1 MTIDN
6 LIQWFQSWLPFN
18 MPIAILFFIAV
29 TIAALAL
36 FAVMAINALA
46 AVYAERKVSA
56 FMQDRI
62 GPMGQGPGLHAGKWG
77 LLQTVAD
84 ALKLVLKEDII
95 PTAADKKLFIVAPFI
110 IFLGA
115 FIALAAIPFGPS
127 LIATDMNIGIFYI
140 LAVSSFGVI
149 GIVLAAWASDNKWS
163 LYGGMR
169 SAAQIISYEIP
180 AALSL
185 ITILLLSS
193 TLSLQG
199 IVEGQSGTIW
209 GILPNW
215 NIFNNPFTF
224 LAFFI
229 YLIAGVAETNRTP
242 FDIPEAESEL
252 VGGFHTEYSG
262 MRWAFFFLSEYG
274 NMLVVCGILVVAFL
288 GGWQSPIEG
297 IMEGPMWGLFWF
309 LTKLTSMIFIM
320 IWFRWTFPRLRVD
333 QLMNIAWKIL
343 LPFAL
348 FNLFGTAIWILL
360 VG

>member
-6 LIQWFQSWLPFN
+6 IIIWFQSWLPANFSIISLYLVAVLIAA
-18 MPIAILFFIAV
+18 IAIFAIMAV
-29 TIAALAL
+29 
-36 FAVMAINALA
+36 NALV
-46 AVYAERKVSA
+46 AVYAERKISA

-84 ALKLVLKEDII
+84 TIKLILKEDII
-95 PTAADKKLFIVAPFI
+95 PRAADRKLFIIAPFV

-115 FIALAAIPFGPS
+115 FIALAAMPWGPN
-127 LIATDMNIGIFYI
+127 LIAADMNIGIFYI

-149 GIVLAAWASDNKWS
+149 GIILAAWASDNKWS
-163 LYGGMR
+163 LFGGMR

-185 ITILLLSS
+185 VAVILLGS
-193 TLSLQG
+193 TLSMQG
-199 IVEGQSGTIW
+199 IIESQAGTVW
-209 GILPNW
+209 GFLPNW
-215 NIFNNPFTF
+215 NIFNNPFSF
-224 LAFFI
+224 FAFFI
-229 YLIAGVAETNRTP
+229 YFIAGVAEVNRTP

-252 VGGFHTEYSG
+252 VAGFHTEYSG

-274 NMLVVCGILVVAFL
+274 NMLVVAGITVVAFL

-297 IMEGPMWGLFWF
+297 VMQGAWWGLFWF
-309 LTKLTSMIFIM
+309 LTKMTGVIMIM

-333 QLMNIAWKIL
+333 QLMSVAWKVL
-343 LPFAL
+343 LPIAL
-348 FNLFGTAIWILL
+348 FNLFGVAIWTLL

>member
-1 MTIDN
+1 MMIDN
-6 LIQWFQSWLPFN
+6 IIQWFQTWLPFN
-18 MPIAILFFIAV
+18 MHISLLFFTAVFIA
-29 TIAALAL
+29 TILV
-36 FAVMAINALA
+36 FAIMAINALA

-84 ALKLVLKEDII
+84 ALKLLLKEDII
-95 PTAADKKLFIVAPFI
+95 PAAADKKIFIIAPFI

-115 FIALAAIPFGPS
+115 FIALAAVPFGPQ
-127 LIATDMNIGIFYI
+127 LIVADMNIGIFYI
-140 LAVSSFGVI
+140 LAVSSFGII
-149 GIVLAAWASDNKWS
+149 GMILAAWSSDNKWS
-163 LYGGMR
+163 LFGGMR

-185 ITILLLSS
+185 VSVLMLAS
-193 TLSLQG
+193 TLSMQG
-199 IVEGQSGTIW
+199 IIQSQSGTNW

-224 LAFFI
+224 LACFI
-229 YLIAGVAETNRTP
+229 YFIAGVAETNRTP

-252 VGGFHTEYSG
+252 VAGFHTEYSG

-274 NMLVVCGILVVAFL
+274 NMLVVCGITVVAFL
-288 GGWQSPIEG
+288 GGWQSPIDGRMTGPLWG
-297 IMEGPMWGLFWF
+297 IFWF
-309 LTKLTSMIFIM
+309 LTKLTGAIFIM

-343 LPFAL
+343 LPIAL
-348 FNLFGTAIWILL
+348 FNLFGVGIWTLL
-360 VG
+360 VN

>member
-1 MTIDN
+1 MTVDN
-6 LIQWFQSWLPFN
+6 VIIWFQSWLPN
-18 MPIAILFFIAV
+18 ANIILLYILAAS
-29 TIAALAL
+29 IAAVVI
-36 FAVMAINALA
+36 FIVMALNALI

-84 ALKLVLKEDII
+84 TIKLILKEDII
-95 PTAADKKLFIVAPFI
+95 PKAADKKLFILAPFI

-115 FIALAAIPFGPS
+115 FIALAAMPFGPN
-127 LIATDMNIGIFYI
+127 LIAADMNIGIFYI

-149 GIVLAAWASDNKWS
+149 GIILAAWSSDNKWS

-185 ITILLLSS
+185 IAVLLIAG
-193 TLSLQG
+193 TLDMQG
-199 IVEGQSGTIW
+199 IIKSQSGTVW
-209 GILPNW
+209 GFLPNW
-215 NIFNNPFTF
+215 NLFNNPFSF
-224 LAFFI
+224 LAFFT
-229 YLIAGVAETNRTP
+229 YFIAGVAETNRTP

-252 VGGFHTEYSG
+252 VAGFHTEYSG

-274 NMLVVCGILVVAFL
+274 NMLVVCGITVVAFL
-288 GGWQSPIEG
+288 GGWQSPIAG
-297 IMEGPMWGLFWF
+297 IMEGAWWGLFWF
-309 LTKLTSMIFIM
+309 LTKLTAAIFVM

-343 LPFAL
+343 LPIAL
-348 FNLFGTAIWILL
+348 FNLFGVAIWTLL

>member
-6 LIQWFQSWLPFN
+6 IIQWFQAWLPFN
-18 MPIAILFFIAV
+18 VNIAILFIIAVFIAA
-29 TIAALAL
+29 ILI
-36 FAVMAINALA
+36 FAVMAINAMA

-62 GPMGQGPGLHAGKWG
+62 GPMGQGPVLHDGKWG

-84 ALKLVLKEDII
+84 SLKLLIKEDII
-95 PTAADKKLFIVAPFI
+95 PKAADRKLFILAPFI

-115 FIALAAIPFGPS
+115 FIALAAMPFGPN
-127 LIATDMNIGIFYI
+127 LIAADMNIGIFYI

-149 GIVLAAWASDNKWS
+149 GMILAAWSSNNKWS
-163 LYGGMR
+163 LFGGMR

-185 ITILLLSS
+185 VSVLMLTS
-193 TLSLQG
+193 TLSMQG
-199 IVEGQSGTIW
+199 IIQSQAGTIW
-209 GILPNW
+209 GFLPNW
-215 NIFNNPFTF
+215 IIFNNPFSF

-229 YLIAGVAETNRTP
+229 YFIAGVAEVNRTP

-252 VGGFHTEYSG
+252 VAGFHTEYSG

-274 NMLVVCGILVVAFL
+274 NMLVVCGITVVAFL
-288 GGWQSPIEG
+288 GGWQSPIAG
-297 IMEGPMWGLFWF
+297 VMEGPWWGFFWF
-309 LTKLTSMIFIM
+309 MTKLTAMIFIM

-333 QLMNIAWKIL
+333 QLMSVAWKIL
-343 LPFAL
+343 LPIAL
-348 FNLFGTAIWILL
+348 FNLFGVGIWTL
-360 VG
+360 VFG